1 MKTSYPTAG
10 IRTRAAGGLALGLF
24 ILQALCLRPGWAAN
38 GQEAGLGETELEKR
52 RKALDNWVF
61 EPVSLEN
68 STYVFHMDRHTSSF
82 RLSVRRSNVGY
93 YSSWN
98 RKGFC
103 SILLK
108 NGETAPVDKVENLN
122 ASSDRIRFRAG
133 SSSRELPPIWL
144 EWRKIKDGNQ
154 LALAFDV
161 PEESRAQVSGLRLL
175 DRSLWISDSDNGEI
189 LLPRGVGELH
199 RAAEAGPLE
208 IRLDRPLAPG
218 GETSASAYSLPV
230 IGLSRLAGAL
240 AFCWS
245 DPEAALTI
253 KREAVDDEKFPG
265 RRGIFTS
272 ADFNGHSGELT
283 FLVPTEIN
291 MEIMETA
298 RVYAHWVQGDR
309 NLDSLRFKTSK
320 REDLRAFIGAAMWRP
335 SMTADAR
342 GPLASREVRYDFK
355 QLASISRHWK
365 EVLGIDRALVVPENW
380 LATGAGEDGQLT
392 RWNAAGECGG
402 NSELSKAAEEI
413 RSRGHLFGLGV
424 DLDQLYNPPPEKILN
439 RSEAWGAAADVV
451 RTTDSFNNLA
461 AICDPQLL
469 FINETEGLDPGRQDW
484 GLLLASRSD
493 LLSETEKVFGLVGI
507 SHALPGDLHT
517 VSLFDR
523 ILRSKLAAASS
534 PTAFPLVPAIY
545 GHVAR
550 LGFGGA
556 DALGPSDAAGFLCCL
571 LYGQPPVYALPPGLY
586 FKSPEQPAPGNS
598 GEPAS
603 SCFAREAGWTAGKKL
618 GAHDLFI
625 KNTYEVST
633 WLSRLCARNRL
644 TSHRFLTADGSVQ
657 ESFFSADL
665 RVLVNFGKTPYEDKE
680 ARVVLPQYGFL
691 VRHPFFLAFHAL
703 EADGLTYDSPAFF
716 TVRSLEG
723 KMYLRAE
730 QVRIYQGMAPGKI
743 SLGGRVFE
751 VDRELKTK
759 VW

>member
-1 MKTSYPTAG
+1 MKTRYPTAG
-10 IRTRAAGGLALGLF
+10 IRKRAAGGLALGLF
-24 ILQALCLRPGWAAN
+24 ILQALCLRPGWAAS

-199 RAAEAGPLE
+199 RAGETGPLE

-218 GETSASAYSLPV
+218 GEASASAYSLPV

-253 KREAVDDEKFPG
+253 KREAVNDEKFPG

-342 GPLASREVRYDFK
+342 GPLAGRKVRYDFK

-365 EVLGIDRALVVPENW
+365 EVLGIDRALVVPE
-380 LATGAGEDGQLT
+380 
-392 RWNAAGECGG
+392 
-402 NSELSKAAEEI
+402 S
-413 RSRGHLFGLGV
+413 
-424 DLDQLYNPPPEKILN
+424 
-439 RSEAWGAAADVV
+439 
-451 RTTDSFNNLA
+451 
-461 AICDPQLL
+461 
-469 FINETEGLDPGRQDW
+469 
-484 GLLLASRSD
+484 
-493 LLSETEKVFGLVGI
+493 
-507 SHALPGDLHT
+507 
-517 VSLFDR
+517 
-523 ILRSKLAAASS
+523 
-534 PTAFPLVPAIY
+534 
-545 GHVAR
+545 
-550 LGFGGA
+550 
-556 DALGPSDAAGFLCCL
+556 
-571 LYGQPPVYALPPGLY
+571 
-586 FKSPEQPAPGNS
+586 
-598 GEPAS
+598 
-603 SCFAREAGWTAGKKL
+603 
-618 GAHDLFI
+618 
-625 KNTYEVST
+625 
-633 WLSRLCARNRL
+633 
-644 TSHRFLTADGSVQ
+644 
-657 ESFFSADL
+657 
-665 RVLVNFGKTPYEDKE
+665 
-680 ARVVLPQYGFL
+680 
-691 VRHPFFLAFHAL
+691 
-703 EADGLTYDSPAFF
+703 
-716 TVRSLEG
+716 
-723 KMYLRAE
+723 
-730 QVRIYQGMAPGKI
+730 
-743 SLGGRVFE
+743 
-751 VDRELKTK
+751 
-759 VW
+759 